1 MFKKII
7 FLIKSETNIRII
19 LLFLFQKIINIFDKN
34 KIKKEKKLFLSL
46 VSNLNISTEFFSVN
60 AYNFY
65 KHLSCLKNNF
75 KYLEIGSFE
84 GGSAIFVSN
93 KFKKS
98 LIFCLDNW
106 KKTEDGYSNLDFNDV
121 EKNFDFNIKEY
132 KNIIKIK
139 NSSDNFFLDNK
150 QNFDVIYVDG
160 YHRSDQVF
168 KDCVNSWKNLSV
180 GGILICDDY
189 IWYHY
194 SEIKNNPCYG
204 VNKFLKSLNSNNYK
218 ILQVS
223 NSQIFLKKI

>member
-1 MFKKII
+1 MFQKII
-7 FLIKSETNIRII
+7 FLFKSEANIKII

-34 KIKKEKKLFLSL
+34 KIKKKKFFLSL
-46 VSNLNISTEFFSVN
+46 VSNLKISTEFFSVN

-65 KHLSCLKNNF
+65 KHLSCLKSNF

-84 GGSAIFVSN
+84 GGSAIFVAN
-93 KFKKS
+93 KFKRS
-98 LIFCLDNW
+98 LIFCVDNW
-106 KKTEDGYSNLDFNDV
+106 EKTEDGYSNLDFIDV
-121 EKNFDFNIKEY
+121 EKNFDFNVNDCQ
-132 KNIIKIK
+132 NIIKIK
-139 NSSDNFFLDNK
+139 NNSNDFFLNNK

-168 KDCVNSWKNLSV
+168 KDCLNSWKNLNV

-189 IWYHY
+189 IWFHY

-204 VNKFLKSLNSNNYK
+204 VNKFIKTLNNNYK

-223 NSQIFLKKI
+223 NSQIFLKKT